1 MDDYECDGTENI
13 CIIARMK
20 NIHNLHYITANLY
33 LYHSKRF
40 INLYIQ

>member
-13 CIIARMK
+13 CIIARME
-20 NIHNLHYITANLY
+20 NIHNLLYITANV